1 MRPSAAAIVAAEALC
16 EDGEA
21 WQRLL
26 AMLPE
31 ERRKEMPRRP
41 GFVFAVQLTGKPL
54 APDSLFSFS
63 QVTLHRAAR
72 HLERLAFEV
81 SLLEI
86 PRR

>member
-1 MRPSAAAIVAAEALC
+1 
-16 EDGEA
+16 
-21 WQRLL
+21 
-26 AMLPE
+26 
-31 ERRKEMPRRP
+31 MPRRP